1 MTLSAG
7 REAEGQ
13 YSQAIALAVSEG
25 ANIEPRRI
33 AAVHYKRQITRVPL
47 GNYLAALSDCQQ
59 ALIAA
64 SETGDEDLLF
74 DVRVNTAYTQLMAE
88 RIDEAIKVAC
98 EIERSA
104 EPPPGGSKRLR
115 YLNFDVQLKMG
126 LGDLDQAALMGDSAV
141 TLARSLGDAERL
153 LTSLGVRAQL
163 HYHHAEYASA
173 LPLLQEVCRLGV
185 DKRRLG
191 DPRPLYIYFG
201 STVYLGLTLGDL
213 GHVSEALVTLQSG
226 LEMARADGYGF
237 WVPRLLSAIGWVYGD
252 IGALGDALQY
262 AEDAAAEAVGQ
273 DTEIRVE
280 SRLNLAL
287 VYLRLGR
294 MDRAPSLL
302 AEADMLN
309 RQNVLFAWPWRI
321 HYATAAA
328 EDALARGAPVRATE
342 FAREGNALARATEC
356 GNTSSL
362 PSVCWPKPRLQS
374 TTGRRPERIFSR
386 QSTSSPSILFRSS
399 RGRSM
404 RLRHGSTGTAALSRK
419 QQQRSSKHEI
429 RRASCQS
436 EFRRSRSGPR
446 SSTAFVILSA
456 SLTRRAR
463 ISDVQRNATANR
475 GVSVTSSAASSD
487 RADGFFDPPEA
498 VIARAVRSFFGTI
511 PLPLRGVLAPAPVCR
526 ATPDSSSIAEFAAG
540 L

>member
-33 AAVHYKRQITRVPL
+33 AAVHYKRQITRVLL

-342 FAREGNALARATEC
+342 LAREGNALARRYGVWKHVIIAERLLAEAAAAEHDWPQAGAHIQQAIDVLTEHPVPILAWKVHAIAARIHRHR
-356 GNTSSL
+356 GLEPQAAAALEQARDQARQLS
-362 PSVCWPKPRLQS
+362 
-374 TTGRRPERIFSR
+374 ERI
-386 QSTSSPSILFRSS
+386 Q
-399 RGRSM
+399 
-404 RLRHGSTGTAALSRK
+404 
-419 QQQRSSKHEI
+419 E
-429 RRASCQS
+429 
-436 EFRRSRSGPR
+436 E
-446 SSTAFVILSA
+446 
-456 SLTRRAR
+456 
-463 ISDVQRNATANR
+463 
-475 GVSVTSSAASSD
+475 
-487 RADGFFDPPEA
+487 
-498 VIARAVRSFFGTI
+498 
-511 PLPLRGVLAPAPVCR
+511 PLR
-526 ATPDSSSIAEFAAG
+526 ATFLDSFRHFVGESDEAG
-540 L
+540 TNQ